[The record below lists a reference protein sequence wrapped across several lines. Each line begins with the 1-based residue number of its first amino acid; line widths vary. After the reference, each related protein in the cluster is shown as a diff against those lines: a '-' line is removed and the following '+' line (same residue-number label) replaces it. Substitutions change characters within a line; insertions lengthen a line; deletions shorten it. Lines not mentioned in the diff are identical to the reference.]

1 MIRIPVATQGGAY
14 EAMIENGL
22 LQRAGAVL
30 RDLLGRDRRLFV
42 VTVPPV
48 KRRWGK
54 MLMASL
60 SAARCVAKMI
70 EMPDGEPHKRLATLE
85 RLAGQLIHLGADRN
99 AGIVAFGGGVV
110 GDVAG
115 FLASVYMR
123 GIDLV
128 QIPTTVL
135 AQVDASIGGKTGV
148 NLTAGKNLVGS
159 FRQPKVI
166 LIDPHLLSTLPA
178 REFRSGLYE
187 SLKCGIIG
195 SPALFDLLEKVNS
208 ASLRQDASKLEW
220 VIGESV
226 KIKARIVLLDERE
239 TGLRQVLNFGHTIG
253 HALEAQSRY
262 RRYLHGEAIAWGMLA
277 EISIAA
283 AIGKCDAAEARRM
296 AYAILA
302 FGDLPPVRAH
312 GKEILKLLQHDKK
325 NRRGKVHFA
334 LPRKIEEI
342 EIVSDVPDKFVI
354 EAVEELRGL
363 KNRKVSFF
371 KMNN

>member
-22 LQRAGAVL
+22 LRRAGAVL
-30 RDLLGRDRRLFV
+30 RDLLGGDRRLFV

-85 RLAGQLIHLGADRN
+85 RLAGQLVHLGADRD

-239 TGLRQVLNFGHTIG
+239 TGVRQLLNFGHTIG

-262 RRYLHGEAIAWGMLA
+262 RRYLHGEAVALGMVA
-277 EISIAA
+277 ETRIAA
-283 AIGKCDAAEARRM
+283 AMGKCDEGFADRM
-296 AYAILA
+296 TDAIL
-302 FGDLPPVRAH
+302 GLGSLPSVTASSAQVM
-312 GKEILKLLQHDKK
+312 GLLKHDKK
-325 NRRGKVHFA
+325 TRDGSVHFA
-334 LPRKIEEI
+334 LPRGVGAVE
-342 EIVSDVPDKFVI
+342 VVRDVP
-354 EAVEELRGL
+354 ENAVKKAIDGLRSL
-363 KNRKVSFF
+363 RSN
-371 KMNN
+371 